1 MQVLTSFITLVMVP
15 AFLNDTWIIATEST
29 PLRHAHGSRDWQSST
44 ANAPLNLVALSSDPW
59 IPSSSWEAPSSS
71 TSTDAP
77 VIKEQHPATALC
89 GLGGCATTRSIN
101 PLSYTMQVS
110 LSYVSSSKKSSNY
123 LLVQLPS
130 LQCCIADARECA
142 QVIRRLLMLSGDVE
156 TNPGPVTSSEILSEL
171 QKLFAGQTKLI
182 EEVKGLKSQL
192 QITDRTISDLGR
204 RMTDLEGHYQGLST
218 LRAEV
223 EATVTRAAH
232 AARQVSDLE
241 ARVDDT
247 ENRSRRKNLIFYGV
261 PDPSPTE
268 TFAQSEQR
276 IIRLCSELFEVTLDS
291 KEIERAHRLGRHSI
305 ERPRTIIVNFSFFK
319 TKEAILSNGRK
330 LKGTNFSMGEDF
342 SRSVRNAR
350 KHLLAFARS
359 KSAPF
364 SLRYKTL
371 LIGSKRYVF
380 DESCQSVKEIS

>member
-1 MQVLTSFITLVMVP
+1 MNGELGGCATTRSINPLSYTTQVLTSFITLVMVP

-59 IPSSSWEAPSSS
+59 IPSSSWEKPSSS

-89 GLGGCATTRSIN
+89 ELGDCATTRSIN
-101 PLSYTMQVS
+101 PLSYTMQK
-110 LSYVSSSKKSSNY
+110 LS
-123 LLVQLPS
+123 
-130 LQCCIADARECA
+130 
-142 QVIRRLLMLSGDVE
+142 
-156 TNPGPVTSSEILSEL
+156 
-171 QKLFAGQTKLI
+171 AGQTKLI

-223 EATVTRAAH
+223 EATVTRAVH

-276 IIRLCSELFEVTLDS
+276 IIRLCSELFDVTLDS
-291 KEIERAHRLGRHSI
+291 KEIERAHRLGRHSV
-305 ERPRTIIVNFSFFK
+305 ERPRPIIVNFSFF
-319 TKEAILSNGRK
+319 
-330 LKGTNFSMGEDF
+330 
-342 SRSVRNAR
+342 
-350 KHLLAFARS
+350 
-359 KSAPF
+359 
-364 SLRYKTL
+364 
-371 LIGSKRYVF
+371 
-380 DESCQSVKEIS
+380 

>member
-1 MQVLTSFITLVMVP
+1 
-15 AFLNDTWIIATEST
+15 
-29 PLRHAHGSRDWQSST
+29 
-44 ANAPLNLVALSSDPW
+44 
-59 IPSSSWEAPSSS
+59 
-71 TSTDAP
+71 
-77 VIKEQHPATALC
+77 
-89 GLGGCATTRSIN
+89 
-101 PLSYTMQVS
+101 
-110 LSYVSSSKKSSNY
+110 
-123 LLVQLPS
+123 
-130 LQCCIADARECA
+130 A
-142 QVIRRLLMLSGDVE
+142 QVIRRLLMMSGDVE

-171 QKLFAGQTKLI
+171 QKLSAGQIKLI

-223 EATVTRAAH
+223 EATVTRAVH

-247 ENRSRRKNLIFYGV
+247 ENRSGRKNLIFYDV

-276 IIRLCSELFEVTLDS
+276 IIRLCSELFDVTLDS
-291 KEIERAHRLGRHSI
+291 KEIERAHRLGSLSV
-305 ERPRTIIVNFSFFK
+305 ERPRPIIVNFSFFK
-319 TKEAILSNGRK
+319 TKEAILSNDRK